1 MIQML
6 FLNDIKRVLCRFEVY
21 QFFGNHEWHI
31 LIVIFLFSFG
41 LSLAGIDGQ
50 LKIMFFGIQTK
61 TADYSVN
68 WHGRLWLACKK
79 SFWP

>member
-1 MIQML
+1 MAYI
-6 FLNDIKRVLCRFEVY
+6 
-21 QFFGNHEWHI
+21 HSH
-31 LIVIFLFSFG
+31 FLFSFD

-50 LKIMFFGIQTK
+50 LKIMFFGTPTK

-79 SFWP
+79 SFWPQNKSNSFSGSYKYIQVSTTEFDF